1 MGFYHLQRLFTIIN
15 HRRTQSMCHLAH
27 FNCVP
32 FHSLSCLFA
41 NINCVLF
48 LLTRTFIFVVL
59 FLQRKN
65 LISRAIEHAAL
76 KPPCLFPP
84 VYCLGCHFTMPVRS
98 PEHDTFLRGGSHLVE
113 KIFYFMQFL
122 ILDTYSEYCYKE

>member
-1 MGFYHLQRLFTIIN
+1 
-15 HRRTQSMCHLAH
+15 MCYLAH

-59 FLQRKN
+59 FLQRNN

-76 KPPCLFPP
+76 KPPCLFSH
-84 VYCLGCHFTMPVRS
+84 CLLFKVPFHYARAFTRTRHV
-98 PEHDTFLRGGSHLVE
+98 FAWGSHLVE